1 MLVCRVL
8 VGRSC
13 KGNGMMRKCPIDYE
27 STTDGSTT
35 YVVYSNEQI
44 LPEYVVTY
52 TEQYHTDEY
61 EFLNYTT
68 AISSLQSCNIS

>member
-1 MLVCRVL
+1 
-8 VGRSC
+8 
-13 KGNGMMRKCPIDYE
+13 MMRKCPTDYE

-52 TEQYHTDEY
+52 KEQYYTDEY
-61 EFLNYTT
+61 QHLDYNTK
-68 AISSLQSCNIS
+68 ISSVQSCNIS